1 MHGYN
6 PKLNNTMFS
15 DLELWALSSLE
26 PDKMPS
32 RFRYLKPRIYN
43 KMFGDNGAIN
53 VLLNFSFSIKY
64 EEVDPAFLEDLR
76 CQIRRLLERLTQ

>member
-15 DLELWALSSLE
+15 DLEMWALSTLQ

-43 KMFGDNGAIN
+43 KMFGNNGAIN
-53 VLLNFSFSIKY
+53 VLLNFSFSVKY
-64 EEVDPAFLEDLR
+64 EDVDAAYLEELR
-76 CQIRRLLERLTQ
+76 CQIKKLLVQLTQ